1 MLSCRIFSTIEV
13 LFLPLSSFLFALH
26 RERVFD
32 AGSSR
37 VEVTFYTNI
46 LCLGVY
52 TTLCLM
58 SGDLQKAVIYATNDP
73 YAAAILLVYTFLA
86 YIAIM
91 FHMSLVQ
98 VPF

>member
-1 MLSCRIFSTIEV
+1 
-13 LFLPLSSFLFALH
+13 
-26 RERVFD
+26 
-32 AGSSR
+32 
-37 VEVTFYTNI
+37 
-46 LCLGVY
+46 
-52 TTLCLM
+52 M